1 MFPMILDGPFYV
13 GLTKVEAP
21 GYFMKLR
28 FDLLGVE
35 IFGILVLDG
44 AGVLITKKRS

>member
-35 IFGILVLDG
+35 IFGILVLAG
-44 AGVLITKKRS
+44 AALLITKKAN